1 MPALYNARL
10 DGVKALLPHREF
22 ADDTKPNT
30 TEATLEV
37 EAGARRVFARV
48 GSLAGLSTD
57 VIEELGVSL
66 RDVATG
72 AAAHAA
78 ELYAAGM
85 IEGAGLPELARPNDT
100 SSYATWLLEQYEQAV
115 AELIE
120 LIDRNT
126 TGEGVPTEAV
136 ATSLPAYSFP
146 PVTFPDGM
154 RF

>member
-1 MPALYNARL
+1 MPALYDARIE
-10 DGVKALLPHREF
+10 GVKALLPHREF

-30 TEATLEV
+30 TEATLLV
-37 EAGARRVFARV
+37 EEGARRVFARV
-48 GSLAGLSTD
+48 GSLVGLSAD
-57 VIEELGVSL
+57 VIPELGVSL
-66 RDVATG
+66 REVARG
-72 AAAHAA
+72 SAAHAA

-100 SSYATWLLEQYEQAV
+100 SSYAQWLLQQYEQAV
-115 AELIE
+115 VELIS

-126 TGEGVPTEAV
+126 AGEGVPTEAI
-136 ATSLPAYSFP
+136 ATAVPAYSFP